1 MEKIGSFSMSTSM
14 HPITFAPLYMERV
27 WGGRELENVYG
38 RTLPTADTPF
48 GEAWEMTDRP
58 DEQSIVAHGPLSG
71 KPLGELW
78 QNQREEVFGSGFENE
93 ARFPLLIKILDA
105 RDDLSIQV
113 HPPTELAPEL
123 GGEPKTEMWYI
134 ADATADAKLYVGLK
148 SGVSKDD
155 FQNAIDNGTVDEVVH
170 AINPK
175 VGDSIFIPSGRLHA
189 IGAGLLIYEIQQNS
203 DTTYRVFDWNR
214 LGLDGQ
220 PRELH
225 VEESMR
231 CIDFDDHE
239 PPMDI
244 ADGATLATCPF
255 FKVESFDLTAGTRVG
270 NPDPD
275 RFSIVTIVSGA
286 VESGDGRT
294 HAAGD
299 FLLMP
304 CGSSPLTAQNDAS
317 ILQTTIPR

>member
-1 MEKIGSFSMSTSM
+1 MSTSM